1 MPLEDRDSR
10 RPNSPRVM
18 PASNSSPSEGSVR
31 FPWLK
36 TMYVANIVISGGI
49 GLGALLAP
57 EMVRTLMDLP
67 PQDPIHYGI
76 AAGAVPL
83 AFGVASVWG
92 LRAPLRASPVLLL
105 QACYK
110 LLFLGAVALPLAWSG
125 QFPEHAVPVMA
136 IFAFFVVGDLIAVPF
151 SYVRAASS
159 PSATLAPE

>member
-1 MPLEDRDSR
+1 MP
-10 RPNSPRVM
+10 V
-18 PASNSSPSEGSVR
+18 SNSSPFEGSVR

-49 GLGALLAP
+49 GLGTLLAP
-57 EMVRTLMDLP
+57 EMVRALMDLP

-83 AFGVASVWG
+83 AFGVAGVWG

-110 LLFLGAVALPLAWSG
+110 LLFLGAVAFPLAWSG
-125 QFPEHAVPVMA
+125 QFPEHAVPVVA
-136 IFAFFVVGDLIAVPF
+136 IFAFFVVGDLIAIPF
-151 SYVRAASS
+151 SYMRAAPP
-159 PSATLAPE
+159 PSTTPAPE